1 MIHPHLENLIEQ
13 YENSPIEFQATKY
26 WEKYKIPI
34 IKTVSRMDIND
45 LQSGKHSILSS
56 FGFSEFVFRKL
67 NSFKVKCKLMAF
79 MLWKIFV
86 KSEFNIPYSIDI
98 DDIREMS
105 FRHCKQY
112 SELTGFK
119 DISSIEVSRF
129 GNPDDIFEVNEKPY
143 SMQFLGFYIRSCFA
157 HKHIKFLGNEVI
169 VELGSGSGH
178 QIEVLKKS
186 YQNLTILCFD
196 LPAQIYLCEQYLS
209 NSLGEENIV
218 SSKKTIHWNNL
229 SQIEKGKV
237 HFFGNWQFPLLD
249 KFKFDVFWNAASF
262 GEMEPKIVNNYLSY
276 INNNCRWVFLLQ
288 ARHGK
293 ELKSVKTPIK
303 YEDYNKWLLDY
314 ELVQESDAFRAHM
327 RLKESGGYFQAI
339 WKLKS

>member
-1 MIHPHLENLIEQ
+1 MINPHLENLIEQ

-119 DISSIEVSRF
+119 DISSVEVSKF

-178 QIEVLKKS
+178 QIEVLKSHIK
-186 YQNLTILCFD
+186 ILRFSV
-196 LPAQIYLCEQYLS
+196 LIYLLRYIFVNNIYL
-209 NSLGEENIV
+209 IV
-218 SSKKTIHWNNL
+218 WEKKTL
-229 SQIEKGKV
+229 FLQKK
-237 HFFGNWQFPLLD
+237 QFI
-249 KFKFDVFWNAASF
+249 
-262 GEMEPKIVNNYLSY
+262 GIT
-276 INNNCRWVFLLQ
+276 FL
-288 ARHGK
+288 
-293 ELKSVKTPIK
+293 
-303 YEDYNKWLLDY
+303 
-314 ELVQESDAFRAHM
+314 
-327 RLKESGGYFQAI
+327 
-339 WKLKS
+339 KLKKVKFTSLEIGSFLYWINLNLMFSGMQPVLEKWNLK